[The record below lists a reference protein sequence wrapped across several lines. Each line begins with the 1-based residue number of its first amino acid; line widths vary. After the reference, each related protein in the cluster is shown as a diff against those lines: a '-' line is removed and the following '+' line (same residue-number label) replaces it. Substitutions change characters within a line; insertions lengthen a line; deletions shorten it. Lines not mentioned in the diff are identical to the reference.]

1 MDNKLQK
8 YVKLAVNVGVNIQKG
23 QKLMIRCP
31 VDCAYFARLAME
43 EAYKAGAED
52 VSIMWGDEICGRI
65 NYLLAPDSN
74 FGKEIEWEKAR
85 IKYLVDEGYN
95 QLVVYATDP
104 EILKGVDPERILK
117 NQKVASVI
125 GKPLRDKV
133 ASSEIQWTLISVPT
147 ESWARKVFPNA
158 KSDEEAMNLMWD
170 AIFAASRVDDKT
182 DAVENWK
189 NHIATMQKK
198 VDALMAYN
206 FKYIHFKNAAG
217 TDLKMQLPEGHLWV
231 ACGEKAGTGYNFI
244 ANIPTEEVFT
254 TPLRTGTNGT
264 VYATKPLVYMGDVID
279 GFWFKFVDG
288 KVTEYGAKKNEALLT
303 KLLTIHPNSDYL
315 GEVALVPHSS
325 PISQSGI
332 LWYNTLYDENASCH
346 LALGNAYP
354 YTVKGALGKSEEE
367 LNAMGVNQSITHADF
382 MMGSADMSITGITY
396 DGKEVAVF
404 EQGEWAI

>member
-1 MDNKLQK
+1 MSDKLQK

-23 QKLMIRCP
+23 QKLLIRCP

-43 EAYKAGAED
+43 EAYKAGAQD
-52 VSIMWGDEICGRI
+52 VQVFWNDEKCGRI

-74 FGKEIEWEKAR
+74 FGIEVEWEKAR
-85 IKYLVDEGYN
+85 IRHLVDEGYN
-95 QLVVYATDP
+95 MLAVYATDP

-117 NQKVASVI
+117 NQKVAMET

-133 ASSEIQWTLISVPT
+133 ASSEIQWTLVSVPT
-147 ESWARKVFPNA
+147 EAWAKKVFPSA
-158 KSDEEAMNLMWD
+158 KSDEEAMSLMWD
-170 AIFAASRVDDKT
+170 AIFAATRVDDNS

-198 VDALMAYN
+198 SDAMMAHN
-206 FKYIHFKNAAG
+206 FKYLRFKNAAG
-217 TDLKMQLPEGHLWV
+217 TDLEIQLPEGHLWV
-231 ACGEKAGTGYNFI
+231 ACGEEAGTGYNFV

-254 TPLRTGTNGT
+254 APHRTGTNGV
-264 VYATKPLVYMGDVID
+264 VYATKPYVYMGDVID
-279 GFWFKFVDG
+279 GFWFKFKDG
-288 KVTEYGAKKNEALLT
+288 KVVDFGAKKNQHLLEKMLKT
-303 KLLTIHPNSDYL
+303 HPNSDYL

-354 YTVKGALGKSEEE
+354 YTVKGALGKSEDE
-367 LNAMGVNQSITHADF
+367 LIAMGVNQSMTHEDF
-382 MMGSADMSITGITY
+382 MMGSADMSIIGVTY

>member
-1 MDNKLQK
+1 MSDKLQK

-23 QKLMIRCP
+23 QKLLVRCP
-31 VDCAYFARLAME
+31 VDCAYFARLVME
-43 EAYKAGAED
+43 EAYKAGAAD
-52 VSIMWGDEICGRI
+52 VHILWNDEKSGRI

-74 FGKEIEWEKAR
+74 FGIEYEWEKAR
-85 IKYLVDEGYN
+85 IKYLVDEGYQ

-104 EILKGVDPERILK
+104 EILKGVDPERIVK
-117 NQKVASVI
+117 NQKAAMNTF
-125 GKPLRDKV
+125 KPLRDKT
-133 ASSEIQWTLISVPT
+133 ASSELQWTLISVPT
-147 ESWARKVFPNA
+147 TAWAKKVFPSA
-158 KSDEEAMNLMWD
+158 KSDEEAINLMWD
-170 AIFAASRVDDKT
+170 AIYAASRVDDG

-189 NHIATMQKK
+189 AHITTMQKK
-198 VDALMAYN
+198 VDALMKHN
-206 FKYIHFKNAAG
+206 FKYLRFKNAAG
-217 TDLKMQLPEGHLWV
+217 TDLEITLPEGHIWV

-254 TPLRTGTNGT
+254 APHRTGTNGI
-264 VYATKPLVYMGDVID
+264 VYATKPYVYMGDVID
-279 GFWFKFVDG
+279 GFWLKFKDG
-288 KVTEYGAKKNEALLT
+288 KVVDFGAEKNQHLLEKMIKT
-303 KLLTIHPNSDYL
+303 HKNADYL

-354 YTVKGALGKSEEE
+354 YTVKGALGKNDDE
-367 LNAMGVNQSITHADF
+367 LELMGVNQSLAHEDF
-382 MMGSADMSITGITY
+382 MMGSADMSIIGVTY